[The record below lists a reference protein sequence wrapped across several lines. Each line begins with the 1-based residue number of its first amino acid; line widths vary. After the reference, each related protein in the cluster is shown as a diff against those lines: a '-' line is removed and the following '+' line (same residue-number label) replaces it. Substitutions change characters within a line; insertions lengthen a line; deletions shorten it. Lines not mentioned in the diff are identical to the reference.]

1 MLRIEQARAFPRAL
15 GFMLAVS
22 LTAAGCGGAW
32 AKSRVKKP
40 VAEFQ
45 AKDTPDTAPDT
56 SFSAAMPPQVR
67 FFTINA
73 VLAKHDRQ
81 SRSQPDGVQVASAGV
96 ASAGVTSTGSA
107 PDKSGVLSDSPS
119 EAVMAPATSEEPFG
133 LFTFRAPEGLLWT
146 KWRGVEAKMQAEAKL
161 IAACKADADQCVPG
175 SSKVVA
181 LARSAD
187 AADVR
192 SRVEIVNRNV
202 NQAIRYVSDFQQH
215 GVADL
220 WSSPFETLT
229 SGMGDCEDYAIAKFA
244 VLLASGVPDADIK
257 MLLVRD
263 TAVREDHAVLA
274 VRVEGRWLVLDNR
287 YSRLAEARDLPNFM
301 PLFAIDHDG
310 VSLFAAP
317 YAERPHHESETDI
330 LPAADVGAMGGG
342 GQVLPLLL

>member
-22 LTAAGCGGAW
+22 LTAAGCGGAS

-45 AKDTPDTAPDT
+45 AKDTPDTSPDT
-56 SFSAAMPPQVR
+56 PFSMAMPPQVR

-81 SRSQPDGVQVASAGV
+81 SRSQPEGLQIASAG
-96 ASAGVTSTGSA
+96 AA

-161 IAACKADADQCVPG
+161 IAACKADADACVPG
-175 SSKVVA
+175 SSKVIA
-181 LARSAD
+181 LTGAAD
-187 AADVR
+187 TADVR
-192 SRVEIVNRNV
+192 TRVEIVNRNV

-220 WSSPFETLT
+220 WSSPFETLA

-244 VLLASGVPDADIK
+244 VLLASGVSQADIK

-263 TAVREDHAVLA
+263 MAVREDHAVLA

-317 YAERPHHESETDI
+317 YAERPHHESETDV
-330 LPAADVGAMGGG
+330 LPAADIGAMGG

>member
-32 AKSRVKKP
+32 AKSRVRKP

-45 AKDTPDTAPDT
+45 VKDTPDTAPDT
-56 SFSAAMPPQVR
+56 SFSVAMPPQVR

-81 SRSQPDGVQVASAGV
+81 LRSQPDGLQVASAGD
-96 ASAGVTSTGSA
+96 ASAGSA
-107 PDKSGVLSDSPS
+107 PDKSGVLSDASS

-161 IAACKADADQCVPG
+161 IEACKADADQCVPG
-175 SSKVVA
+175 SSKVIA
-181 LARSAD
+181 LTRSAD
-187 AADVR
+187 TADLR

-220 WSSPFETLT
+220 WSSAFETFA

-244 VLLASGVPDADIK
+244 VLLASGVSQADIK

-263 TAVREDHAVLA
+263 MAVREDHAVLA

-287 YSRLAEARDLPNFM
+287 YARLAEARDLPNFM

-342 GQVLPLLL
+342 QVLPLLL

>member
-40 VAEFQ
+40 VAELQ
-45 AKDTPDTAPDT
+45 AKDTPDTSPDAP
-56 SFSAAMPPQVR
+56 FSMAMPPQVR

-81 SRSQPDGVQVASAGV
+81 SRSQPDGIQVASAGV
-96 ASAGVTSTGSA
+96 ASAGSA

-119 EAVMAPATSEEPFG
+119 EAVLAPATSEEPFG

-161 IAACKADADQCVPG
+161 IAACKADTDQCVPG
-175 SSKVVA
+175 SSKVIA

-220 WSSPFETLT
+220 WSSPFETLA

-244 VLLASGVPDADIK
+244 VLRASGISETDIK

-263 TAVREDHAVLA
+263 MAVREDHAVLA

-317 YAERPHHESETDI
+317 YAERPHHESETDV